1 MGTLENS
8 KDPNSM
14 KKEFLLSEME
24 MGCISSLVL
33 CFRYSITYTVWT
45 YSSLVYIKFFL

>member
-14 KKEFLLSEME
+14 KKVFLLSERE
-24 MGCISSLVL
+24 MGRISSLVL
-33 CFRYSITYTVWT
+33 FFRYRVAYTVWT
-45 YSSLVYIKFFL
+45 YSSLVYITFFL